1 MSRSYRKTS
10 ICGYSC
16 AESEKQ
22 DKLMVNRKFRRCS
35 RQLIK
40 MGKDAPIHLREI
52 SRRWLFKKIGKQ
64 YFDAKDYPKGMRK

>member
-1 MSRSYRKTS
+1 
-10 ICGYSC
+10 
-16 AESEKQ
+16 
-22 DKLMVNRKFRRCS
+22 MVNRKFRRCS